1 MLKGVLLQG
10 GNAFVSLVPLLAI
23 FLIFYMLIIRPEKK
37 RRRQVQDLIASL
49 KIGDKVVTSGGV
61 YGTVLSLRDE
71 TLVIRSDQSRLEIA
85 RSAVVGLAQPGK
97 EESEK
102 AAIK

>member
-1 MLKGVLLQG
+1 MLNGVFLQAG
-10 GNAFVSLVPLLAI
+10 GSAFVSLVPLL
-23 FLIFYMLIIRPEKK
+23 LIFGIFYLLIIRPERK
-37 RRRQVQDLIASL
+37 RRRETQQLIANL

-71 TLVIRSDQSRLEIA
+71 SLVIRSDQSRLEIA
-85 RSAVVGLAQPGK
+85 RSAVVGLAQPG
-97 EESEK
+97 EGEK